1 MTFLNESGVWRMDS
15 YSWLFFRCAS
25 IRVATRPRNPP
36 RGLPLINGVAVFIFS
51 GRLGFGFHHADTHQK
66 TASLK
71 LVKDDIFEE
80 VGFVYVL
87 EIRGNISNPD
97 IFEAEFIR
105 RADIAAALNV
115 ITQRILKEA
124 WFTLLRMRLPPLS
137 MLCSIGL

>member
-1 MTFLNESGVWRMDS
+1 MTFFKRIGGWRMDS

-51 GRLGFGFHHADTHQK
+51 RRLGFGFHHADNYPK

-71 LVKDDIFEE
+71 LVKDDIFDD
-80 VGFVYVL
+80 VGFVYVS

>member
-1 MTFLNESGVWRMDS
+1 MDS

-36 RGLPLINGVAVFIFS
+36 RGLPLIYGVAVFIFS
-51 GRLGFGFHHADTHQK
+51 GRLGFGLPLADTYPK

-71 LVKDDIFEE
+71 LVKDDIFDD
-80 VGFVYVL
+80 VGFVYAS

-137 MLCSIGL
+137 MVCSIGL

>member
-1 MTFLNESGVWRMDS
+1 MTFLNESSVWRMDS

-25 IRVATRPRNPP
+25 IPVATQSRNPP

-51 GRLGFGFHHADTHQK
+51 GRLGFGFHHPK
-66 TASLK
+66 TAGSK
-71 LVKDDIFEE
+71 LVKDDIFDE
-80 VGFVYVL
+80 VGFVYVS

-97 IFEAEFIR
+97 IFESEFIR

>member
-1 MTFLNESGVWRMDS
+1 MTFFKRIGVWRMDS

-51 GRLGFGFHHADTHQK
+51 GRLGFGFHLADNYPK
-66 TASLK
+66 TASSK
-71 LVKDDIFEE
+71 LVKDDIFDD
-80 VGFVYVL
+80 VGFVYVS

-105 RADIAAALNV
+105 RADIAAALNL

-124 WFTLLRMRLPPLS
+124 WFALLRMRLPPLT

>member
-1 MTFLNESGVWRMDS
+1 MDS

-25 IRVATRPRNPP
+25 IRVAAQSRNPP

-51 GRLGFGFHHADTHQK
+51 GRLGFGFHHPK
-66 TASLK
+66 TAGLK
-71 LVKDDIFEE
+71 LVKDDIFDE
-80 VGFVYVL
+80 VGFVYVS

-97 IFEAEFIR
+97 IFESEFIR
-105 RADIAAALNV
+105 RADIASALNV

>member
-1 MTFLNESGVWRMDS
+1 MADGFVFLA
-15 YSWLFFRCAS
+15 LL
-25 IRVATRPRNPP
+25 PP
-36 RGLPLINGVAVFIFS
+36 RVNPRSNPTTKSTSWASLDKWVAVFIFS
-51 GRLGFGFHHADTHQK
+51 GRLGFGFHHADTPQK
-66 TASLK
+66 TASSK
-71 LVKDDIFEE
+71 LVKDDIFNDA
-80 VGFVYVL
+80 GFVYVL

>member
-51 GRLGFGFHHADTHQK
+51 GCLGFGFHHVDTHPK
-66 TASLK
+66 TASSK

-80 VGFVYVL
+80 VGFVYVSG
-87 EIRGNISNPD
+87 IRGNISNPD

>member
-1 MTFLNESGVWRMDS
+1 MADGFVFLA
-15 YSWLFFRCAS
+15 L
-25 IRVATRPRNPP
+25 
-36 RGLPLINGVAVFIFS
+36 LPLRVNPRSNPTTKSTSWASLNIWGCCFHLS
-51 GRLGFGFHHADTHQK
+51 GRLGFGFHHADTHPK

-71 LVKDDIFEE
+71 LVKDDIFDD
-80 VGFVYVL
+80 VGFVYAS

-105 RADIAAALNV
+105 LAAIAAALNV

>member
-1 MTFLNESGVWRMDS
+1 M
-15 YSWLFFRCAS
+15 
-25 IRVATRPRNPP
+25 
-36 RGLPLINGVAVFIFS
+36 
-51 GRLGFGFHHADTHQK
+51 
-66 TASLK
+66 
-71 LVKDDIFEE
+71 KDDIFDD
-80 VGFVYVL
+80 VGFVYVS

-97 IFEAEFIR
+97 IFETEFIR

>member
-1 MTFLNESGVWRMDS
+1 MTFLNESSVWRMDS

-36 RGLPLINGVAVFIFS
+36 RGLPLINGVAVFIFL
-51 GRLGFGFHHADTHQK
+51 GRLGFGFHHPK
-66 TASLK
+66 TAGLK
-71 LVKDDIFEE
+71 LVKDDIFDE
-80 VGFVYVL
+80 VGFVYVS
-87 EIRGNISNPD
+87 EIRGNITKAN
-97 IFEAEFIR
+97 IFETEFIR